1 MADHRPGD
9 SFTTSAGSAGS
20 ANAAFPRIET
30 PSILQ
35 PPRQRRA
42 RETEQALLSAGRE
55 LLAQRDF
62 AAVSVAQIAASCQV
76 SVGAFYG
83 RFRDKMAY
91 FEALRTLVVEET
103 AQSVERYLAQ
113 ERWGEVATRTVIE
126 KTVRFLVRGVAA
138 NRGVIRASLRH
149 ASTRPEE
156 WLPHRQSG
164 EAVVDRMVVLLVPRL
179 TLPAAEAEL
188 RVRFAMQAVFSLLV
202 NAVLNDSGPVHL
214 DDERLACESSRLVA
228 CYLGLEDKPE

>member
-1 MADHRPGD
+1 V
-9 SFTTSAGSAGS
+9 
-20 ANAAFPRIET
+20 ET

-42 RETEQALLSAGRE
+42 RETEQALLGAGRE

-62 AAVSVAQIAASCQV
+62 AAVSVAQIAAACQV

-91 FEALRTLVVEET
+91 FEALRTLVIEET
-103 AQSVERYLAQ
+103 AESVKRYLAQ
-113 ERWGEVATRTVIE
+113 QRWEDVATRTVLE
-126 KTVRFLVRGVAA
+126 KAMRFLVVGVIA

-156 WLPHRQSG
+156 WLPHRQNG
-164 EAVVDRMVVLLVPRL
+164 DAVVERMVLLLVPRL
-179 TLPAAEAEL
+179 SLPATEAEQ
-188 RVRFAMQAVFSLLV
+188 RVRFAMQAVFSVLV
-202 NAVLNDSGPVHL
+202 NAVLNESGPFHL
-214 DDERLACESSRLVA
+214 EDERLPGEMTRMLTG
-228 CYLGLEDKPE
+228 YLGVEDAPA

>member
-1 MADHRPGD
+1 M
-9 SFTTSAGSAGS
+9 STTPSGLSASAS
-20 ANAAFPRIET
+20 FPRIDT

-42 RETEQALLSAGRE
+42 RETEQALLGAGRE
-55 LLAQRDF
+55 LLATRDF

-91 FEALRTLVVEET
+91 FEALRTLVMEET
-103 AQSVERYLAQ
+103 SASIDRYLAQ
-113 ERWGEVATRTVIE
+113 ERWDDVPTGILLD
-126 KTVRFLVRGVAA
+126 KTARFMVLGTLA

-156 WLPHRQSG
+156 WLPHRQNG
-164 EAVVDRMVVLLVPRL
+164 EAIVERMVQLLVPRL
-179 TLPAAEAEL
+179 SLPADIAEL
-188 RVRFAMQAVFSLLV
+188 RVRFAMQAVFSVLV
-202 NAVLNDSGPVHL
+202 NAVLNDSGPLHL
-214 DDERLACESSRLVA
+214 DDERLVPELSRMMA
-228 CYLGLEDKPE
+228 GYLGVSSAPQA